1 MKTKI
6 AIEMEI
12 ETDDADA
19 VATLIND
26 MLDAGSVQVL
36 INEAMDDRG
45 LGVIES
51 ALCKEI

>member
-6 AIEMEI
+6 VIEMEI
-12 ETDDADA
+12 ETEDADA
-19 VATLIND
+19 VASLVND
-26 MLDAGSVQVL
+26 MLDAGSVQDL

-45 LGVIES
+45 LGAIES